1 MTEKQCHKCGKIIND
16 IMFWDNGEWCY
27 CLDCSN
33 KIIQELYGEQQM
45 TEKRFQ
51 LIKNF
56 GDYYLTNG
64 DKHIC
69 FDICSPTMAKE
80 NWNNVVNELNR
91 LDEENQLLKN
101 KLEFFN
107 ELNKPYSSII
117 KENKEL
123 KNKLHFVMKRL
134 NEKDR
139 LLAKVLEVNKN
150 LEKKLKK

>member
-1 MTEKQCHKCGKIIND
+1 MTKKQCHKCGKTIND

-45 TEKRFQ
+45 TEKRFF
-51 LIKNF
+51 INCS
-56 GDYYLTNG
+56 GYICDMDMANTLTLFEV
-64 DKHIC
+64 I
-69 FDICSPTMAKE
+69 DIM
-80 NWNNVVNELNR
+80 NNLH
-91 LDEENQLLKN
+91 
-101 KLEFFN
+101 
-107 ELNKPYSSII
+107 

-134 NEKDR
+134 NEKDK

-150 LEKKLKK
+150 LEKKNK

>member
-1 MTEKQCHKCGKIIND
+1 MTEKQCHKCGKTIND
-16 IMFWDNGEWCY
+16 IIYWDNGEWCY

-33 KIIQELYGEQQM
+33 KIIQELYGGQQM
-45 TEKRFQ
+45 SKKRF
-51 LIKNF
+51 IK
-56 GDYYLTNG
+56 GYHTIRDTNENKTY
-64 DKHIC
+64 DFRVNIIC
-69 FDICSPTMAKE
+69 DL
-80 NWNNVVNELNR
+80 LNA
-91 LDEENQLLKN
+91 LHEENQLLKN

>member
-1 MTEKQCHKCGKIIND
+1 
-16 IMFWDNGEWCY
+16 
-27 CLDCSN
+27 
-33 KIIQELYGEQQM
+33 M
-45 TEKRFQ
+45 TEKRFT
-51 LIKNF
+51 N
-56 GDYYLTNG
+56 DYNG
-64 DKHIC
+64 DESLLTHFLDNEK
-69 FDICSPTMAKE
+69 PLTKKE
-80 NWNNVVNELNR
+80 VLN
-91 LDEENQLLKN
+91 LLNSLYEENQLLKN

-117 KENKEL
+117 EENKEL